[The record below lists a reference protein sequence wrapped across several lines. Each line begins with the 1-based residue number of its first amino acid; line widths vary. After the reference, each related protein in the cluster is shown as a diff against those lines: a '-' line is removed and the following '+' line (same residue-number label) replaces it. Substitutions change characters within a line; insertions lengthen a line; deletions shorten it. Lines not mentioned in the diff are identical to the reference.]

1 MAGCKTDFLCILS
14 RDFFQALFILYSH
27 LSFKT
32 GTFRAVTKSLQ
43 SATKGAETL
52 RGVPDFKR
60 GKYSFSS
67 PIPSMQCCT
76 AVQATYTK
84 QQTPQHWMEGTGE
97 GCGFFCFLKL
107 SYLSIMSQ
115 QFCCFILEGVL
126 TLWRVLKKPWRT
138 ANGVK
143 NSRCL
148 YQGHIQSYQCQ
159 LRESWEY
166 GETCIKQTLY

>member
-1 MAGCKTDFLCILS
+1 MIRQKMDSLSFELVSHGSLDDSHDSHDSHDSLARCKTDFLCILS

-32 GTFRAVTKSLQ
+32 DTVRTVTKSLQ

-97 GCGFFCFLKL
+97 GCGLFCFLKL
-107 SYLSIMSQ
+107 PYLSIMSQ
-115 QFCCFILEGVL
+115 QFCCWFYLRRCPHL
-126 TLWRVLKKPWRT
+126 MKSFKKTL
-138 ANGVK
+138 K
-143 NSRCL
+143 NS
-148 YQGHIQSYQCQ
+148 
-159 LRESWEY
+159 
-166 GETCIKQTLY
+166 